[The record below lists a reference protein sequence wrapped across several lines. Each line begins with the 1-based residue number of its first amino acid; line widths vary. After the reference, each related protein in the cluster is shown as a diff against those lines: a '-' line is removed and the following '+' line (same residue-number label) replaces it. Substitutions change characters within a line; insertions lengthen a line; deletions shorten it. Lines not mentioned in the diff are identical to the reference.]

1 MTFKWWERLK
11 KRALKRLHKFLVAK
25 VDILDKL
32 QLHHYKNY
40 PTFAVT
46 DIGTNKGVF
55 TFVFKED
62 RRKRVREKDLSNFG
76 VTSYFVELIAPPELA
91 NPTNPLHDK
100 VIVVIKVSVGATN
113 YEVLAELL
121 LDLYLDYF

>member
-1 MTFKWWERLK
+1 MLLHWWEKLK
-11 KRALKRLHKFLVAK
+11 KRALKRLYKFLVVK

-32 QLHHYKNY
+32 QLHHYNKY

-46 DIGTNKGVF
+46 NIQTNKGVF

-76 VTSYFVELIAPPELA
+76 VMSYFVELIAPPELA
-91 NPTNPLHDK
+91 NPDNPLHDK
-100 VIVVIKVSVGATN
+100 VIVVIKVSVNATN